1 MKNVVIFGGTGFIGK
16 QLVNRLKSDYK
27 VIVFSRHKR
36 STSELFDSSV
46 SIARLKRTDIS
57 KIVEHID
64 GAKAII
70 NLAGENVGKRWTK
83 VRKQKITN
91 SRLDINSMIVRAVR
105 SCNTKPEV
113 LIQGSAIG
121 FYGFSRINFDIDESN
136 SKGKR
141 GFLTK
146 LSISHEESVEQLESI
161 IRVVYL
167 RTGLVLGSDGGA
179 LPKMLK
185 QYNLYVGGR
194 YGNGKQWN
202 SWIHIEDEV
211 RAIIYL
217 LENENCQGP
226 YNLTAPNPVINKVFS
241 STLAKVLAKP
251 NIFPAPAFALRLI
264 LGSMANELL
273 LSGVKVIPKRLLE
286 DGFNFKFS
294 NLTDALRDITKN

>member
-1 MKNVVIFGGTGFIGK
+1 MKNVVIFGGSGFIGK
-16 QLVNRLKSDYK
+16 QLVDRLKNNYK
-27 VIVFSRHKR
+27 VIIISRYKK

-46 SIARLKRTDIS
+46 KVERLQRRDIT

-91 SRLDINSMIVRAVR
+91 SRLDIDSMIVRAVKT
-105 SCNTKPEV
+105 CNTKPEV

-121 FYGFSRINFDIDESN
+121 FYGFSRINFDINEN
-136 SKGKR
+136 TSKGKR

-146 LSISHEESVEQLESI
+146 LSISHEESDEQIESI

-167 RTGLVLGSDGGA
+167 RTGLVLGIDGGA
-179 LPKMLK
+179 LAKMLK
-185 QYNLYVGGR
+185 QYNLYVGGKF
-194 YGNGKQWN
+194 GNGKQWN
-202 SWIHIEDEV
+202 SWIHIEDEI

-226 YNLTAPNPVINKVFS
+226 YNLTAPNPVINQVFS
-241 STLAKVLAKP
+241 STLAKVLGKP
-251 NIFPAPAFALRLI
+251 NIFPTPAFALRLI
-264 LGSMANELL
+264 LGSMADELL
-273 LSGVKVIPKRLLE
+273 LSGVKVIPERLLK
-286 DGFNFKFS
+286 DGFDFKFT
-294 NLTDALRDITKN
+294 NLTDALRDITKD

>member
-1 MKNVVIFGGTGFIGK
+1 MKNVVIFGGSGFIGK
-16 QLVNRLKSDYK
+16 QLVDRLKNNYK
-27 VIVFSRHKR
+27 VIIISRYKK

-46 SIARLKRTDIS
+46 KVERLQRRDIT

-91 SRLDINSMIVRAVR
+91 SRLDIDSMIVRAVKT
-105 SCNTKPEV
+105 CNTKPEV

-121 FYGFSRINFDIDESN
+121 FYGFSRINFDINEN
-136 SKGKR
+136 TSKGKR

-185 QYNLYVGGR
+185 QYNLYVGGKF
-194 YGNGKQWN
+194 GNGKQWN
-202 SWIHIEDEV
+202 SWIHIEDEI

-226 YNLTAPNPVINKVFS
+226 YNLTAPNPVINQVFS
-241 STLAKVLAKP
+241 STLAKVLGKP
-251 NIFPAPAFALRLI
+251 NIFPTPAFALRLI
-264 LGSMANELL
+264 LGSMADELL
-273 LSGVKVIPKRLLE
+273 LSGVKVIPERLLK
-286 DGFNFKFS
+286 DGFDFKFT
-294 NLTDALRDITKN
+294 NLTDALRDITKD